1 MEDKGALNQLTKA
14 AGELCE
20 SSRERG
26 VDTRSALAGGLVGL
40 LVSSRG
46 GRSLIGKA
54 LKYGVVAGLG
64 ALAWQARQR
73 DQESAYRMTSSRD
86 SFATSDSARTTT
98 DEPVKGVPGSE
109 V

>member
-14 AGELCE
+14 AGELCD
-20 SSRERG
+20 SSREHG

-46 GRSLIGKA
+46 GRSLIGKT
-54 LKYGVVAGLG
+54 LKYGIVAGLG
-64 ALAWQARQR
+64 ALAWQSRQR
-73 DQESAYRMTSSRD
+73 DQESTYRTTGSLNSY
-86 SFATSDSARTTT
+86 ATSDSTRTATE
-98 DEPVKGVPGSE
+98 EPIKGTPGSD

>member
-14 AGELCE
+14 AGELCDA
-20 SSRERG
+20 SRERG

-64 ALAWQARQR
+64 ALAWQTRQR
-73 DQESAYRMTSSRD
+73 DHIETNPTPGSDAFT
-86 SFATSDSARTTT
+86 ASDSTRTTT
-98 DEPVKGVPGSE
+98 QEPMKGAPGSE
-109 V
+109 I